1 MVLMEERRD
10 EILEELKEKE
20 AVYVTDL
27 AKKHKVSYET
37 IRKDLAALEQK
48 GLLLKS
54 YGGATLKKNAVELP
68 FNKREKE
75 NNNQKINIAKKAL
88 SLIPQNASI
97 LISSGSTT
105 LELAKLL
112 SVKKGFKIFTDSLP
126 IASLLLGSENQ
137 VFLFGGEL
145 RHNSSSVH
153 GGWAISQIEQISV
166 DLCFIGTD
174 GFQNISGPTSPS
186 SSDVFVDQAI
196 IRASE
201 KKYVLGDSSKFIRK
215 SLYRICK
222 WSEIDALI
230 TDSNVSD
237 NEYNSL
243 SKEVMILKA

>member
-1 MVLMEERRD
+1 MEERRTA
-10 EILEELKEKE
+10 ILEELKEKE
-20 AVYVTDL
+20 AVYVTEL
-27 AKKHKVSYET
+27 AQKYNVSYET
-37 IRKDLAALEQK
+37 IRKDLAALEKQ

-68 FNKREKE
+68 FIKREKE
-75 NNNQKINIAKKAL
+75 NITQKIKIAKKAL
-88 SLIPQNASI
+88 SLIPDNSSI

-112 SVKKGFKIFTDSLP
+112 STKSGYKIFTDSLP

-174 GFQNISGPTSPS
+174 GFQNIEGPSSPS

-196 IRASE
+196 LKSSE
-201 KKYVLGDSSKFIRK
+201 KKYVLGDSTKFMRK

-222 WSEIDALI
+222 WSEINAFI
-230 TDSNVSD
+230 TDSNVS
-237 NEYNSL
+237 EEEFSTL
-243 SKEVMILKA
+243 SNFVKVIKA